1 MEDEVKNLTKDLRDY
16 SNGMAKRVRE
26 EINLRSI
33 EASYKEDII
42 NNLAGEGKI
51 ADPSKLTKE
60 ENSLVRREFGKI
72 RNKEVLESV
81 RKAAKEFFDKE
92 QKALE
97 KMQENLNKLEEEVK
111 KEAEQVEKDLKVLED
126 KQKAHEED
134 DKNPALTEDEIKEL
148 KELQKKSNYFKN
160 IFPNKLKNMK
170 QKMALARSTIK
181 YQKEAL
187 NVECQERFGGFAVRN
202 DGRSQGEEIDEAD
215 NKGERVDPE
224 NKPEK
229 EEKEEELPGEDEP
242 IVGNESNNTNNSQSQ
257 AQQTNQQQNQRI
269 PQGGFGMPMFG
280 GMPMG
285 QQVPFTGVQQQVP
298 QQMDPT
304 QQNGNTQGGQE
315 EHLPTEEEIFGSED
329 SPIFRFN
336 KDEMTANEA
345 LEFIRRYSAFSP
357 EDRRKCINAG
367 GLDVIEKATE
377 TLNVK
382 GGSLSQADKNLLA
395 EYSKTISKSS
405 IETAD
410 LVAKDLEKPA
420 TGGQTLSNALK
431 MRTDD
436 PDFKEIQKYFTL
448 KRKLFDRN
456 KKPEVIYNYD
466 NIPND
471 IKDLLNKAQD
481 DFVKRQEKLQ
491 QTIEQNQKML
501 NDPAISAEQKNKI
514 KDSIALETDKML
526 RDKQSFDRTFGSVI
540 KMGKA
545 ISYNKKIEEMAERVQ
560 NLTQERENDDNKHEE
575 PNFQD
580 NLHDQ
585 TRNDEDR
592 AQEKDMEVNQKFQE
606 NLEKFVAELEKDIEE
621 GNEISFNDYLDYHQ
635 YVQYALKGKYGL
647 SIDAFEKIDLSK
659 ANRNLIDKWNDA
671 IEETLEKV
679 NKIENTNKEDLT
691 EDMLLDASE
700 LHILVGTN
708 NIDIDRIEKYAGKEA
723 IDKYKKEYDL
733 RNKAEKEV
741 EEEDKSK
748 NEPDIDDPTI
758 D

>member
-1 MEDEVKNLTKDLRDY
+1 MEEEVKNLTNELRDY
-16 SNGMAKRVRE
+16 SNGMGKRVRE
-26 EINLRSI
+26 EINLKMI
-33 EASYKEDII
+33 EANYEADII

-60 ENSLVRREFGKI
+60 ESSLVRRELGKI
-72 RNKEVLESV
+72 RNKEILDSV
-81 RKAAKEFFDKE
+81 RKVSKDFFDKE

-97 KMQENLNKLEEEVK
+97 QMQENINKLEEEVK
-111 KEAEQVEKDLKVLED
+111 KESEQVEKDLKVLQD

-134 DKNPALTEDEIKEL
+134 DKNPELTEDEKKEL

-202 DGRSQGEEIDEAD
+202 DNRTQEERDDI
-215 NKGERVDPE
+215 NQNGNRVDPE
-224 NKPEK
+224 NKL
-229 EEKEEELPGEDEP
+229 EKEEEIPGEDEP
-242 IVGNESNNTNNSQSQ
+242 IVGNEQENNGANQTQG
-257 AQQTNQQQNQRI
+257 QQTNQRA

-285 QQVPFTGVQQQVP
+285 QQQAPFVGAGQVP
-298 QQMDPT
+298 QQAGQTPT
-304 QQNGNTQGGQE
+304 QQNENPTQEQD
-315 EHLPTEEEIFGSED
+315 EHLPTEEEIFGSEE
-329 SPIFRFN
+329 SPIFRFK
-336 KDEMTANEA
+336 KDEMTASEA
-345 LEFIRRYSAFSP
+345 LEFIRRYSTFNP

-367 GLDVIEKATE
+367 GLDVIKKATE

-405 IETAD
+405 MEMAD
-410 LVAKDLEKPA
+410 TIAKDLEKPA

-436 PDFKEIQKYFTL
+436 PEFKEIQKYFTL
-448 KRKLFDRN
+448 KRGFFDRS

-466 NIPND
+466 NLPSNV
-471 IKDLLNKAQD
+471 KELLNKAQD
-481 DFVKRQEKLQ
+481 DFEKRQEDVQK
-491 QTIEQNQKML
+491 TIASMEEVLK
-501 NDPAISAEQKNKI
+501 DPTTSAEQKNKL
-514 KDSIALETDKML
+514 KESIALENDKML

-540 KMGKA
+540 RAGKA
-545 ISYNKKIEEMAERVQ
+545 IAYNKKIEEMADRVQ
-560 NLTQERENDDNKHEE
+560 SLTAERDDAQEHDDTDNFENNLQN
-575 PNFQD
+575 
-580 NLHDQ
+580 Q
-585 TRNDEDR
+585 TRDDDDR
-592 AQEKDMEVNQKFQE
+592 AQENAEKINQKFQE
-606 NLEKFVAELEKDIEE
+606 NLEKFVSELEKDIAD

-635 YVQYALKGKYGL
+635 YVQYADKKEYGL
-647 SIDAFEKIDLSK
+647 SLDVLERIDMSK
-659 ANRNLIDKWNDA
+659 VNRNLIDKWNDA
-671 IEETLEKV
+671 IEEILEKV

-708 NIDIDRIEKYAGKEA
+708 NIDIDRIGRYAKEDA
-723 IDKYKKEYDL
+723 IDNYKEKYDL
-733 RNKAEKEV
+733 RSRAEKEV
-741 EEEDKSK
+741 EEENKTK
-748 NEPDIDDPTI
+748 NDPDIDDPTI